1 MQGITYITDSRNK
14 RIAVQIE
21 LKTLRKFEE
30 QIQDLLDGIIAEA
43 RKDEKSIPF
52 EKVIKALKKK
62 GKL

>member
-1 MQGITYITDSRNK
+1 MQGITYITDSRNR

-30 QIQDLLDGIIAEA
+30 HVQDLLDGIIAEA
-43 RKDEKSIPF
+43 RKEEKSIPF
-52 EKVIKALKKK
+52 EKVVKSLKKK

>member
-1 MQGITYITDSRNK
+1 MQGITYITYSRNR

-30 QIQDLLDGIIAEA
+30 HVQDLLDGIIAEA
-43 RKDEKSIPF
+43 RKEEKSIPF
-52 EKVIKALKKK
+52 EKVVKSLKKK

>member
-1 MQGITYITDSRNK
+1 MQGITYITNSRNR

-43 RKDEKSIPF
+43 RKTEKSIPF
-52 EKVIKALKKK
+52 EKVVKALKKK